1 MGLLIFDLCALSL
14 FLLITLSGLAGGG
27 VTTGFRLLVLLIA
40 LTAVF
45 GLRPFL
51 TPYVGGVGWLAFFA
65 LAVPFLGIC
74 LGWSKLEGKLVL
86 KAERKIKKK
95 YIYILNTPLG
105 FVFGLANAVVVLTAL
120 WTSLIIATP
129 QMAEALSRSWSIRTV
144 RLVSTLPLNHLNA
157 TLDAIQADDWQVPI
171 FTDLPKQKP
180 AGQIIRLQ
188 DGTEIFLRSE
198 SQGQGEDRPK
208 TREEEIGELRETLR
222 ESGFT
227 QGAEELERLQRAA
240 DTASFGSTKK
250 SGTAKGEGEDTD
262 KSAFEKLK
270 NQRNKA
276 LDTFRNPE

>member
-1 MGLLIFDLCALSL
+1 MGLLLFDLCAVSL

-27 VTTGFRLLVLLIA
+27 VTTGFRLLVLVIA
-40 LTAVF
+40 LAVAF

-65 LAVPFLGIC
+65 LAVPFFVIC
-74 LGWSKLEGKLVL
+74 LGWGKLEARLVL

-95 YIYILNTPLG
+95 YIYVLNTPLG
-105 FVFGLANAVVVLTAL
+105 FVFGLANAVLVLTAV
-120 WTSLIIATP
+120 WTSLIIVTP

-144 RLVSTLPLNHLNA
+144 RLASTLPLNHLNA
-157 TLDAIQADDWQVPI
+157 TLDALQAGDWQVPM
-171 FTDLPKQKP
+171 FTDLPEQKP

-198 SQGQGEDRPK
+198 EQDEDKPK

-227 QGAEELERLQRAA
+227 QGAEELERLQRAT

-250 SGTAKGEGEDTD
+250 SGTAKGEGTD
-262 KSAFEKLK
+262 KSAVEKLR
-270 NQRNKA
+270 NQRSKA